1 MSRKLRDRLLSYVN
15 YDRLLRATFMK
26 APPRA
31 LCPHT
36 HGARTLPRS
45 ILVEEARVGG
55 RDLAAICHDDL
66 LRGVAAL
73 AAWCA
78 RESVGAYVS
87 E

>member
-1 MSRKLRDRLLSYVN
+1 MGRGRSL
-15 YDRLLRATFMK
+15 A
-26 APPRA
+26 
-31 LCPHT
+31 
-36 HGARTLPRS
+36 RS

-66 LRGVAAL
+66 LGGVAAL

-78 RESVGAYVS
+78 RESVGASVS